1 MMFFSLAFQLC
12 WTVIAIISFVRGQ
25 QLDQNTAT
33 ATANMP
39 TSTPDKVVDSQE
51 ALVARWTD
59 VISTLICSDC
69 LLTFD
74 NRKTITTETLD
85 GEHQ

>member
-1 MMFFSLAFQLC
+1 MMFFTLAFQLC

-33 ATANMP
+33 ATANIP
-39 TSTPDKVVDSQE
+39 ISTPNKVVDSRG

-59 VISTLICSDC
+59 VMSTLICSDC
-69 LLTFD
+69 LLTFG
-74 NRKTITTETLD
+74 NRKTITTETLT